1 MELNQPQA
9 NSTLLELADE
19 PVDSTSV
26 EETET
31 EAGEINSLK
40 LISNHHEML
49 IHLLQSGGKAVLVRE
64 LEVHQANST
73 HLEPDDEP
81 VDPTQVGE
89 TETESGEEGN
99 IDQFSEF
106 QHQANL
112 TLIQPANEP
121 VDSTTIGETRTE
133 ADKEGSKLGLQ
144 QVISSSLL

>member
-49 IHLLQSGGKAVLVRE
+49 IHLLQSRGKTVLVRE
-64 LEVHQANST
+64 LEVPQANST
-73 HLEPDDEP
+73 HFEPADEL
-81 VDPTQVGE
+81 VDPTSVEE
-89 TETESGEEGN
+89 TETEAGEIN
-99 IDQFSEF
+99 S
-106 QHQANL
+106 L
-112 TLIQPANEP
+112 KLISNHH
-121 VDSTTIGETRTE
+121 
-133 ADKEGSKLGLQ
+133 
-144 QVISSSLL
+144 